1 MHLLRRKKYSQTF
14 VSVYLYCFSCTGAL
28 VVFGGWEY
36 GEVEGER
43 VKTMEY
49 LNGTAWVK
57 QPLKYERWVA
67 AMVLLPC
74 P

>member
-1 MHLLRRKKYSQTF
+1 M
-14 VSVYLYCFSCTGAL
+14 
-28 VVFGGWEY
+28 VFGGLEN

-43 VKTMEY
+43 GKTMEY

-57 QPLKYERWVA
+57 QPLKYERRVA